1 MSLDEILDDRHVLIG
16 LKPADKAALL
26 EQLARRV
33 ATSTEVEPRA
43 IAAALS
49 AREALGSTGVGAG
62 VALPHAR
69 VEGLSRTVAAFARLD
84 SAIDF
89 EAVDDEPVDLVFLLL
104 SPPGGDK
111 GHLKILAA
119 AARQLRRPELRARL
133 RRAGTAGELRAIL
146 TAPEP

>member
-1 MSLDEILDDRHVLIG
+1 
-16 LKPADKAALL
+16 
-26 EQLARRV
+26 V

-111 GHLKILAA
+111 GHL
-119 AARQLRRPELRARL
+119 
-133 RRAGTAGELRAIL
+133 
-146 TAPEP
+146 

>member
-133 RRAGTAGELRAIL
+133 RRAGTAGELRATL